1 VASKRAHRVP
11 ALTGHDRQA
20 GIDRLS
26 TFQVQALDTK
36 EGPNQH
42 HQGIRLG
49 PQRRDYLSS
58 AAKRRY
64 KSTISPAKSRK
75 VMAFIM
81 WSCE

>member
-1 VASKRAHRVP
+1 MAGTQPASGNSI
-11 ALTGHDRQA
+11 ALLNRNTT
-20 GIDRLS
+20 LN
-26 TFQVQALDTK
+26 TK